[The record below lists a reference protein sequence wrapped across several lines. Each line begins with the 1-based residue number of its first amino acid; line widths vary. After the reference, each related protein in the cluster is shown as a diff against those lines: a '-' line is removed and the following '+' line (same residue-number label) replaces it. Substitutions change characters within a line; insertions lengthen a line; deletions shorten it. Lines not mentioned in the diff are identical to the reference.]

1 MLFAVGLVLGV
12 VPLELHDSR
21 LAPRSRIRHNKT
33 VVTFESL
40 RQSNPAI
47 NVIAAKYGARNLR
60 VFGSV
65 ARGTNRPDSDVDF
78 LVDFEP
84 GRTLFDLIGLRLDLS
99 ELLGASADV
108 TTPDSLRYIRE
119 SVLAEARVL

>member
-1 MLFAVGLVLGV
+1 M
-12 VPLELHDSR
+12 
-21 LAPRSRIRHNKT
+21 
-33 VVTFESL
+33 VTFESL